1 MQSRA
6 HSFPSLESATYS
18 HSVLV
23 ESMIAA
29 RLCQDIFT
37 PLCLA
42 SPTSRMSMGESIER
56 TDTIEPTQKAI
67 LRTLLL
73 KGFAQEEEN
82 AQRNNIKTLVTDITK
97 QAPPFLPAQN
107 KEDFQKE
114 LRSLLKT
121 AISLWNGLQ
130 RSSCWVTATSQIS
143 VHPESWR
150 PRQYTGGPA
159 KAQSPSHPYRVL
171 FPHII
176 KHGDE
181 APLYAGSVLWTES
194 LWNTNIGAQRTTKC
208 ISLPEDSSNNVEC
221 SDGRVILWAERST
234 NGGSGDNNSHGSCVK
249 ANSLD
254 GHHYGKKRVN
264 GKSPP
269 C

>member
-1 MQSRA
+1 MQNRA

-18 HSVLV
+18 HSLSV
-23 ESMIAA
+23 ESIIAA

-56 TDTIEPTQKAI
+56 ADTIEPTQKAI

-73 KGFAQEEEN
+73 KAFAQEEEN
-82 AQRNNIKTLVTDITK
+82 ARRNNIKTLVTDITK
-97 QAPPFLPAQN
+97 QVSPFLHAQN

-114 LRSLLKT
+114 LRSLLKS
-121 AISLWNGLQ
+121 AISLWDGLQ
-130 RSSCWVTATSQIS
+130 RGSCWITATSLTS

-150 PRQYTGGPA
+150 SRQYTGGPA
-159 KAQSPSHPYRVL
+159 KAQSPSHPCKVL

-176 KHGDE
+176 KYGDE

-194 LWNTNIGAQRTTKC
+194 LWNTNIGTQPTTKC
-208 ISLPEDSSNNVEC
+208 ISPPEDSSNNVEC
-221 SDGRVILWAERST
+221 PDGQVILWTERST
-234 NGGSGDNNSHGSCVK
+234 NGGSGDNHSHGSCVK

-254 GHHYGKKRVN
+254 GHHYGKKRVH